1 MTADADCVFCR
12 IVDGSLPCSPLV
24 ETATVLAFMDVDP
37 VTPGHLLVIP
47 KEHLPELAD
56 LTDELATEMMTVARR
71 LAEALRRSDLRCEGV
86 NLFYA
91 DGEAAFQE
99 VFHSHLHVFPR
110 WEGDGFV
117 INARWGSNPE
127 RSELDQIAAKIRTG
141 LV

>member
-1 MTADADCVFCR
+1 MFCR
-12 IVDGSLPCSPLV
+12 IVEGSLPCSRLV
-24 ETATVLAFMDVDP
+24 ETTAVLAFMDVDP

-47 KEHLPELAD
+47 KDHLPDLAD
-56 LTDELATEMMTVARR
+56 LTDELAAEMLSVARR
-71 LAEALRRSDLRCEGV
+71 LAEALRRSELRCEGV

-117 INARWGSNPE
+117 INARWGSNPA
-127 RSELDQIAAKIRTG
+127 RSELDALASKIRTCLG
-141 LV
+141 